1 MIKKFVF
8 VGPES
13 SGKTTLCKILSE
25 KYKTLW
31 VREYCR
37 VAAEEKI
44 TNIEE
49 KKITNIEEKKIT
61 NIEEKK
67 ITNIEEEKITNI
79 EEEKITNIEEK
90 KITNIKKEKITNITD
105 EINFNF
111 TLDDFI
117 NMAHRQNQE
126 EYDYSNKVNKI
137 LICDNDTFALTIWCE
152 RYLNKYY
159 TEIYDIYNNANYLH
173 NDKKIYI
180 LTKPNVEFVQD
191 GFRDGE
197 HIREWM
203 YLRFIEELKLK
214 KMKYYI
220 IDSPDYKERLEMA
233 INIINENIN

>member
-13 SGKTTLCKILSE
+13 TGKTTLCKILSE
-25 KYKTLW
+25 KYKTVW
-31 VREYCR
+31 VQEYCR
-37 VAAEEKI
+37 VAAEEK
-44 TNIEE
+44 TKNIKEE
-49 KKITNIEEKKIT
+49 KPK
-61 NIEEKK
+61 
-67 ITNIEEEKITNI
+67 
-79 EEEKITNIEEK
+79 
-90 KITNIKKEKITNITD
+90 NITD

-126 EYDYSNKVNKI
+126 EYDYSKKVNKV

-159 TEIYDIYNNANYLH
+159 TEIYDIYKNANYLH

-220 IDSPDYKERLEMA
+220 IDSPNYKERLEMA

>member
-13 SGKTTLCKILSE
+13 TGKTTLCKILSE
-25 KYKTLW
+25 KYKTVW
-31 VREYCR
+31 VQEYCR
-37 VAAEEKI
+37 VAAEEK
-44 TNIEE
+44 T
-49 KKITNIEEKKIT
+49 K
-61 NIEEKK
+61 
-67 ITNIEEEKITNI
+67 
-79 EEEKITNIEEK
+79 
-90 KITNIKKEKITNITD
+90 NITD

-220 IDSPDYKERLEMA
+220 IDSPDYKKRLEMA
-233 INIINENIN
+233 INIINENIIQ

>member
-13 SGKTTLCKILSE
+13 TGKTTLCKILSE

-31 VREYCR
+31 VQEYCR
-37 VAAEEKI
+37 VAAEEK
-44 TNIEE
+44 TNNIKEE
-49 KKITNIEEKKIT
+49 KPK
-61 NIEEKK
+61 
-67 ITNIEEEKITNI
+67 
-79 EEEKITNIEEK
+79 
-90 KITNIKKEKITNITD
+90 NITD

-126 EYDYSNKVNKI
+126 EYDYSKKVNKI

-159 TEIYDIYNNANYLH
+159 NEIYDIYKDADYLH

-220 IDSPDYKERLEMA
+220 IESSDYKERLEMA

>member
-1 MIKKFVF
+1 MIKKFVS

-13 SGKTTLCKILSE
+13 TGKTTLCKILSE

-31 VREYCR
+31 VQEYCR
-37 VAAEEKI
+37 VAAEEK
-44 TNIEE
+44 TKNIKEE
-49 KKITNIEEKKIT
+49 KTKNIKEEKPK
-61 NIEEKK
+61 
-67 ITNIEEEKITNI
+67 
-79 EEEKITNIEEK
+79 
-90 KITNIKKEKITNITD
+90 NITD

-126 EYDYSNKVNKI
+126 EYDYSKKVNKI

-159 TEIYDIYNNANYLH
+159 TEIYDIYKNANYLH

-220 IDSPDYKERLEMA
+220 IDSPDYKKRLEMA

>member
-13 SGKTTLCKILSE
+13 TGKTTLCKILSE
-25 KYKTLW
+25 KYKTVW
-31 VREYCR
+31 VQEYCR
-37 VAAEEKI
+37 VAAEEK
-44 TNIEE
+44 TKNIKEE
-49 KKITNIEEKKIT
+49 KPK
-61 NIEEKK
+61 
-67 ITNIEEEKITNI
+67 
-79 EEEKITNIEEK
+79 
-90 KITNIKKEKITNITD
+90 NITD

-126 EYDYSNKVNKI
+126 EYDYSKKVNKI

-220 IDSPDYKERLEMA
+220 IDSPDYKKRLEMA
-233 INIINENIN
+233 INIINENIIQ